1 MRRLFGATNV
11 QKQSRLL
18 GYRPGEP
25 GDDRVP
31 CVENSIGPADPHTK
45 QNINYRLEGNFIFG
59 TCKQLKFNTQVQLH
73 WH

>member
-1 MRRLFGATNV
+1 
-11 QKQSRLL
+11 LL

-31 CVENSIGPADPHTK
+31 CVENTIGTADPHTG

-59 TCKQLKFNTQVQLH
+59 TYEQLKFKKKLQLQ
-73 WH
+73 WQ